1 MSISQKEILK
11 QLLKLLEQENFIPPD
26 YLAFPKKFVQQILG
40 YQMEWFH
47 KQWLKIQLNHPR
59 SLILAPRGHGKS
71 TICTISYSLFQLL
84 KNPDLRI
91 LIVSNTQSQASAF
104 LREIRSH
111 LESNPKILSCF
122 QNLVGKPWNE
132 QEINLKIRA
141 GKSKEANIT
150 AMGVLGPIIARHYDV
165 IILDDVV
172 DEENSRTRSQREKLL
187 VWYYKVLL
195 PCLEPEGRLHII
207 GTRYHYLDL
216 YGYLIEGEFKK
227 CHWIYRAIQQDENGK
242 SALWEEKFPLQLL
255 EEKRQQAGTSI
266 FNSQYQN
273 DVELMKG
280 RIFKPEWFQY
290 YSSSPLKLKK
300 AIGID
305 LALSEKKRA
314 DFFALVVAGRE
325 EKSGKIYLLDWFKDR
340 LSFSRQVQVVRNYFQ
355 KHNQPDSPVVRV
367 YVEANAYQEAF
378 AQKLREVGLPVKSL
392 VRVKDK
398 LSRAYQLQARFENGE
413 IYFPQKGAE
422 PLIEELLLFPEAEH
436 DDLFDALE
444 LAVNFLYE
452 KLSWKKWGESVRH
465 TKINLQPD

>member
-11 QLLKLLEQENFIPPD
+11 QLPPPD
-26 YLAFPKKFVQQILG
+26 YLALPEKFVQQILG

-47 KQWLKIQLNHPR
+47 KQWLEIQLNHPR

-84 KNPDLRI
+84 NNPDLRI

-141 GKSKEANIT
+141 G
-150 AMGVLGPIIARHYDV
+150 
-165 IILDDVV
+165 
-172 DEENSRTRSQREKLL
+172 SQREKLL

-216 YGYLIEGEFKK
+216 YGHLIEGEFKK

-290 YSSSPLKLKK
+290 YSSAPLKLKK

-325 EKSGKIYLLDWFKDR
+325 ERSGKIYLMDWFKDR

-367 YVEANAYQEAF
+367 CVEANAYQEAF
-378 AQKLREVGLPVKSL
+378 AQKLREAGLPVKSV

-413 IYFPQKGAE
+413 IYFPKQGAE
-422 PLIEELLLFPEAEH
+422 ELIQELLLFPESEH

-444 LAVNFLYE
+444 LAVSQIYKFKFFYYI
-452 KLSWKKWGESVRH
+452 
-465 TKINLQPD
+465 TNLNLAPSDS

>member
-1 MSISQKEILK
+1 MAGNSAQPSPKLNSRPPGTREKHHLHYFLFPFSATK
-11 QLLKLLEQENFIPPD
+11 QSRF
-26 YLAFPKKFVQQILG
+26 
-40 YQMEWFH
+40 
-47 KQWLKIQLNHPR
+47 
-59 SLILAPRGHGKS
+59 
-71 TICTISYSLFQLL
+71 
-84 KNPDLRI
+84 KNPDCLQHPVAGECFFKRNSLSSGI
-91 LIVSNTQSQASAF
+91 QPENSL
-104 LREIRSH
+104 L
-111 LESNPKILSCF
+111 LPKP
-122 QNLVGKPWNE
+122 KPWNE

-150 AMGVLGPIIARHYDV
+150 TMGVLGPIIARHYDV

-216 YGYLIEGEFKK
+216 YGHLIEGEFKK

-378 AQKLREVGLPVKSL
+378 AQKLREVGLPVKSV
-392 VRVKDK
+392 VRVRDK

-444 LAVNFLYE
+444 LAVSNIKTFEKFFYPQISHNFSPSE
-452 KLSWKKWGESVRH
+452 F
-465 TKINLQPD
+465 